1 MKKNKIILLF
11 ILFVFISVPYYRA
24 QSFYFTPTIGIK
36 ADVNNNDKNFD
47 LVNTDNYFQYSS
59 PYVSFTGLSPLLFG
73 FNFEYKKDK
82 NIYGLGLVVGDQ
94 ANSET
99 KVFFHQNIVDPY
111 HNNNGNKGYG
121 NYAGWNIYAKVPLT
135 YKREIFSL
143 NSKRNPDN
151 KRLSVNLNT
160 GLNLLFLKTK
170 NKPQLINPISWGK
183 AITDFG
189 DSVEFVGYAGQMDR
203 SFSVSFNLGLDF
215 DFYVKGNR
223 RVVAQLYFEQG
234 TRKISSSVYGMYLND
249 ELKYYH
255 GATSRGSA
263 LNFKL
268 AFPINIYNKKN

>member
-11 ILFVFISVPYYRA
+11 ILLVFISVPYYRA

-36 ADVNNNDKNFD
+36 ADVNNNDKIFD
-47 LVNTDNYFQYSS
+47 IVNKDNYFQYSS

-73 FNFEYKKDK
+73 FNFEYKKEK

-99 KVFFHQNIVDPY
+99 KVFFYQKNSDPY
-111 HNNNGNKGYG
+111 HNYIGAKGYG
-121 NYAGWNIYAKVPLT
+121 NYAGKNIYAKIPLT

-143 NSKRNPDN
+143 NTKNDDSRKIFTINI
-151 KRLSVNLNT
+151 NT

-170 NKPQLINPISWGK
+170 NTPQLNNPLSWGK
-183 AITDFG
+183 TLTDFG
-189 DSVEFVGYAGQMDR
+189 DSVEFVGYEGHMR
-203 SFSVSFNLGLDF
+203 HSFSTSFNLGLDF
-215 DFYVKGNR
+215 DFYVKGKR
-223 RVVAQLYFEQG
+223 RFIAQFYFEQG
-234 TRKISSSVYGMYLND
+234 TRKISHSLFGVYLND

-263 LNFKL
+263 INFKL